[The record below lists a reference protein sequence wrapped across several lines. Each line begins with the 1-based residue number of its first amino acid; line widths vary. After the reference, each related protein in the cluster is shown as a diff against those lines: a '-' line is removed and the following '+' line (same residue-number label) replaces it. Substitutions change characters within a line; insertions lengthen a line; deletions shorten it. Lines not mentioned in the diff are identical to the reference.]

1 MKFSF
6 KFKIAALSFL
16 VSGTL
21 LAAFGVTLFAFIY
34 SSSIDQM
41 DSELQALIE
50 GPLSGPMDR
59 AFWEQFG
66 SSFEFIMEETSSDRV
81 ELLVLSADNEILYKT
96 TNAPPELAELPLPE
110 LPPPPEI
117 PQGPQNM
124 GFGSMGWPMANS
136 FIPYTGIPTYGAPY
150 YGSPYYNTSPYFGNG
165 MNPFAQTQGIQG
177 GFPGQTS
184 PYNFSPGQT
193 SPYNFGPGQTS
204 PYNFGP
210 GQTSPYNFGPENGF
224 DRPNQNG
231 PGRMERQD
239 PRQTRRGG
247 GRDQGF
253 DMRRDR
259 GPLPTAS
266 KFQTLELP
274 TGNWRA
280 GILRNQNATIF
291 AAMDMNS
298 FNEKIN
304 RFRNAFLIFGS
315 LGLALLG
322 VAGWFLAGRAMKPIA
337 VIAKTTEGI
346 TAKGLNQRIPEVA
359 KDVELVHL
367 VTVANNMLDRL
378 EKSYL
383 QAVRFSADAAHELQ
397 TPLTILQGEL
407 DNALQSAE
415 IGSDEQQRY
424 GMLLEELRNL
434 KSVVQKLLLLS
445 HADEGRLKLNPE
457 PVDLGEL
464 IHDAAEDLEIM
475 APELTTKINAPEK
488 LIIQADRALLNQ
500 IIRNMTSNAAKYTTP
515 QGTVAFNLTTEGKTV
530 RFTLSNSA
538 TPIPEE
544 DRPLLFDRFHRVDK
558 SRTTSG
564 SGLGLSMAREIA
576 RAHGGDLVLEPAMEE
591 TVSFTL
597 TLPSTEN

>member
-59 AFWEQFG
+59 AFWERFG

-81 ELLVLSADNEILYKT
+81 ELLVLGADNEILYKT
-96 TNAPPELAELPLPE
+96 TNAPPQLAELPLPE

-117 PQGPQNM
+117 LQGPQNM
-124 GFGSMGWPMANS
+124 NFGPMGWPMGTNIYGSSSNS
-136 FIPYTGIPTYGAPY
+136 FIPYTGIQTYGAPY
-150 YGSPYYNTSPYFGNG
+150 SGSPYYNTSPYYGNA
-165 MNPFAQTQGIQG
+165 MTPFAQTQGIQG
-177 GFPGQTS
+177 GF
-184 PYNFSPGQT
+184 
-193 SPYNFGPGQTS
+193 PGQTS

-224 DRPNQNG
+224 DRPNQNA

-247 GRDQGF
+247 GRDPGF

-274 TGNWRA
+274 GGNWRA

-597 TLPSTEN
+597 TLP

>member
-59 AFWEQFG
+59 AFWERFG
-66 SSFEFIMEETSSDRV
+66 TSFEFIMEETSSDRV
-81 ELLVLSADNEILYKT
+81 ELLVLGADNEILYKT
-96 TNAPPELAELPLPE
+96 TNAPPQLAELPLPE
-110 LPPPPEI
+110 LPPPPEVS
-117 PQGPQNM
+117 PGPQNM
-124 GFGSMGWPMANS
+124 DFRPMGTNVYESSNS
-136 FIPYTGIPTYGAPY
+136 FIPYTGIPTYRGPY
-150 YGSPYYNTSPYFGNG
+150 YGSPYYTPPFYGNG
-165 MNPFAQTQGIQG
+165 MNPFAPPEESSG
-177 GFPGQTS
+177 GFPLGQT
-184 PYNFSPGQT
+184 P
-193 SPYNFGPGQTS
+193 PYNFGPGQTL
-204 PYNFGP
+204 PNNLGL
-210 GQTSPYNFGPENGF
+210 GQTPFYNFGPENGF
-224 DRPNQNG
+224 DRPDPNG
-231 PGRMERQD
+231 PGRIDHQD
-239 PRQTRRGG
+239 PRQSRRGG
-247 GRDQGF
+247 GRDPGF

-259 GPLPTAS
+259 DPLPTAS
-266 KFQTLELP
+266 KFQTLKLP
-274 TGNWRA
+274 AGNWRT

-337 VIAKTTEGI
+337 VIAQTTEGI
-346 TAKGLNQRIPEVA
+346 TAKGLNQRIPQVG

-383 QAVRFSADAAHELQ
+383 QAIRFSADAAHELQ
-397 TPLTILQGEL
+397 TPLAILQGEL

-415 IGSDEQQRY
+415 IGSDEQQRC
-424 GMLLEELRNL
+424 GTLLEELRNL
-434 KSVVQKLLLLS
+434 KSVVQKLLILS
-445 HADEGRLKLNPE
+445 HADEGRLKLNLE

-475 APELTTKINAPEK
+475 APELTTTINAPEK
-488 LIIQADRALLNQ
+488 LIIQADRALVNQ

-515 QGTVAFNLTTEGKTV
+515 KGTVAFNLTTEGKTV
-530 RFTLSNSA
+530 QFTLSNSA

-544 DRPLLFDRFHRVDK
+544 DRPLLFDRFHRVEK
-558 SRTTSG
+558 SRTTAG
-564 SGLGLSMAREIA
+564 SGLGLSLAREIA
-576 RAHGGDLVLEPAMEE
+576 RAHGGDLVLDPAMEE

-597 TLPSTEN
+597 TLLSTEN